1 MTGPAEYV
9 VLGDNRSRSTD
20 SRHYGPVGFSAIT
33 GAVLGHT
40 RISHP

>member
-40 RISHP
+40 NIR